1 MFLQFQS
8 QEERRQYGGSCFF
21 ELQLCKSS
29 PDCSLENILK
39 QSSNWKDDSLY
50 VHGDKP
56 LYSVYGQIFGNGV
69 HPNMTEGYLDPWG
82 ITYYKPCVIDEIIER
97 AIQSKPEGYEILV
110 TWLNEAKEYNGFYIL
125 GV

>member
-1 MFLQFQS
+1 MFLKFQS

-21 ELQLCKSS
+21 ELQFCR
-29 PDCSLENILK
+29 SLREQSMEIILK
-39 QSSNWKDDSLY
+39 QIRNWEDDSLY

-56 LYSVYGQIFGNGV
+56 LYSVYGPIFGNGV

-82 ITYYKPCVIDEIIER
+82 ITYYKPDMIDGIIVR
-97 AIQSKPEGYEILV
+97 ALQSKPEGYKMLIE
-110 TWLNEAKEYNGFYIL
+110 WLNKAKEYNGFYIL

>member
-8 QEERRQYGGSCFF
+8 QEERRQYGGSCFI

-29 PDCSLENILK
+29 PDQSLENILK

-56 LYSVYGQIFGNGV
+56 LYSVYGPIFGNGV
-69 HPNMTEGYLDPWG
+69 HPNMKEGYLDTWG
-82 ITYYKPCVIDEIIER
+82 ITYYKPSVIDEIIER

-125 GV
+125 GI